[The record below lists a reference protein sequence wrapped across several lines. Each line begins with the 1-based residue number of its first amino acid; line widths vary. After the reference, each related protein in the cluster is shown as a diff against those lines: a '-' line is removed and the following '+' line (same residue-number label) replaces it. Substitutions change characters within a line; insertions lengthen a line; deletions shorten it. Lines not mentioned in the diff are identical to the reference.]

1 MLPWTLR
8 YDRLNQCPCDLCR
21 SELAREK
28 GPDAAL
34 IQNERVNVDSLREQ
48 ACSYSGLG
56 HVAQRLRHRFN
67 GWRGVRTDA
76 ALDTPL

>member
-8 YDRLNQCPCDLCR
+8 YDRLNQRPCDLCR

-34 IQNERVNVDSLREQ
+34 IQNERVIVDGFREQ
-48 ACSYSGLG
+48 ARSYSGTG
-56 HVAQRLRHRFN
+56 YVAQRLRHRVDR
-67 GWRGVRTDA
+67 WRGVRTDA
-76 ALDTPL
+76 ALETPL